1 MRVLHVCCVRVDMG
15 ERPNAASHS
24 TEVNRNFQTASF
36 FTIFALFSNKK
47 KRVGAGE
54 MAQ

>member
-15 ERPNAASHS
+15 ERPNAGSHS
-24 TEVNRNFQTASF
+24 TEVNRNFQTAF
-36 FTIFALFSNKK
+36 FPPRLCFQIR
-47 KRVGAGE
+47 RVGAGE